1 MCPAAKTITE
11 LLRDWQGG
19 QKEALDQL
27 MPMVYDRLRSLASR
41 QLSAENPGHSL
52 SATAL
57 VHEAYVKLVDTDL
70 DFQDRAHFYALCAR
84 MIRRIL
90 IDHAR
95 ANRRLKRGGDAIRLD
110 LDEAV
115 LLTDQTPDW
124 LLALHAALESLAA
137 FDSRKAEIVEMIF
150 FGGMEQDSAAA
161 VLKISPATLRRD
173 LRLARA
179 WLYSELRGELY
190 S

>member
-1 MCPAAKTITE
+1 MCPAPKTITE

-41 QLSAENPGHSL
+41 QLSAENPGHTL

-57 VHEAYVKLVDTDL
+57 AHEAYLKLVDTDL
-70 DFQDRAHFYALCAR
+70 DFKDRAHFYALCAR

-95 ANRRLKRGGDAIRLD
+95 ANQRLKRGGEVIRLD
-110 LDEAV
+110 LGEAV
-115 LLTDQTPDW
+115 LLTNETPDW
-124 LLALHAALESLAA
+124 LLTLHDALEGLAA
-137 FDSRKAEIVEMIF
+137 FDARKAEIVEMVF
-150 FGGMEQDSAAA
+150 FGGMEQEAAA
-161 VLKISPATLRRD
+161 SVLKISPATLRRD

-179 WLYSELRGELY
+179 WLYSELRGD
-190 S
+190 SAV